1 MEIVVI
7 LSIILVY
14 LLLTINKGIAP
25 EKIPGDIDDAVDL
38 EKKIQ
43 TAKVLF
49 SPDWN
54 LVLRTKKSLIGRLK
68 GNAMKARG
76 LCRNDII
83 IATPVEEQ
91 MQYLI
96 KGDLILVET
105 RDEKK
110 PDSVKLTLREF
121 DGELANG
128 YIKTIAY
135 NRFCTIRSAKHHK
148 KDIVAVVEKFIKH
161 ERLLGNP
168 LAVN

>member
-7 LSIILVY
+7 LSIVLVY

-43 TAKVLF
+43 TGRFLF

-54 LVLRTKKSLIGRLK
+54 LIMRARKPLVGRLK
-68 GNAMKARG
+68 GNTMKARG
-76 LCRNDII
+76 LCRNDLV
-83 IATPVEEQ
+83 IATPVDDRI
-91 MQYLI
+91 QYLN

-105 RDEKK
+105 RDKEK
-110 PDSVKLTLREF
+110 PGQVKLALREF
-121 DGELANG
+121 DGEMENG

-135 NRFCTIRSAKHHK
+135 NRFNPIKSVKHHK
-148 KDIVAVVEKFIKH
+148 KDIVAVVEKCIRQ
-161 ERLLGNP
+161 EQLLINP
-168 LAVN
+168 LTVN

>member
-25 EKIPGDIDDAVDL
+25 EIIPGDIDDAVDL

-43 TAKVLF
+43 TSKILF

-54 LVLRTKKSLIGRLK
+54 LVLGTKKSLIGRLK
-68 GNAMKARG
+68 GNTMKARG
-76 LCRNDII
+76 LCRNDIV
-83 IATPVEEQ
+83 IATPIAEQ
-91 MQYLI
+91 MQYLN

-135 NRFCTIRSAKHHK
+135 NRFCPTRSAKHRK
-148 KDIVAVVEKFIKH
+148 KDIVAVVERFIKY

-168 LAVN
+168 LTVN